1 MGRYEVTGPDG
12 SRYIFE
18 APDENALNEAIDEF
32 FAEPAQANAGRKPQ
46 ASTAPKLAD
55 PQRRSGPQYTPVD
68 YDPFSPQGQQARGGP
83 QLIPVDHDPF
93 APAAPQG
100 LADRTDPSRQQPMAE
115 PGFMERAGKNL
126 RFGAQAVGEGA
137 ANVLGFPVDA
147 MTAVAV
153 NPAIWAKNSIFG
165 GDTPLVTE
173 PMGGSAG
180 LKKGIRE
187 ILDAAGGATNPEAL
201 GFKERALF
209 EGISG
214 ATGALAGG
222 AGLAKEGARRATEET
237 GKRLPKMLD
246 AAVKPY
252 VDDAGQALTRDV
264 AGGVGSG
271 FGLASAQELP
281 DSWRA
286 AGGGAGGTVADVLAS
301 LAGSVGGMGANDF
314 LRSTKAQLK
323 SLAGAPFG
331 ASLAKDI
338 PIAPDGDWTP
348 YTKRSA
354 DMASEIYQGAATR
367 PDAAPE
373 FLASNRA
380 DLEPTLGQ
388 RLPTSGAMAED
399 PGIVALERRMAM
411 ADPNPMIRRDQGLNA
426 AVRDTV
432 DSVAPEGAD
441 TANLVNA
448 AKAEAERL
456 RGGAQQQADA
466 QIADRQARV
475 DTVRGRSEAVEGIR
489 REDAAPLAPYQSA
502 DAAAGASR
510 RLDEA
515 IVGQTYL
522 PDRAQKNG
530 LYGAVDPQRTEMV
543 DAQPMV
549 DAAARVR
556 QQINELGPQG
566 QQLPGEFVQRIERLA
581 PDMQTEASGVLGPDG
596 KPLTRE
602 VNRGGDGRA
611 AVGDIV
617 DLQKYTG
624 KAREDARA
632 AGNFDLADNISA
644 LRRGGQEAVA
654 GSPTAAAADANYREN
669 FAPKYRAGPGDE
681 MQRFTKDIDRDSSRS
696 TTPPTETAGRS
707 LSGPEKIASL
717 RRVLD
722 SSPAGE
728 AGNAAVRDY
737 LLSDL
742 ATSGVIDQRT
752 GAIRPDRL
760 RAWRNQWGSNL
771 DAAPGFAGEVDDMIA
786 RAGKGERV
794 SGGLTDQVKRAEGQL
809 RETAKSAGRDVAEVD
824 AQINKGALGMV
835 MDADPDKTVA
845 AIMSDT
851 NKSAR
856 RLGELVELTKN
867 DEQARA
873 GLKAAVRDYLV
884 DKSTTTATEKLPAG
898 DSRGPLSFAKVQ
910 KLFNEHEAQLA
921 QVFTPEEM
929 NSLRVV
935 HKALEVQNLERVR
948 VRSGS
953 DSVEKLAQG
962 NFEKF
967 MDSPTGKAFE
977 AVLRIKYGML
987 KGGGIVAMGRRYMAG
1002 LTPEDG
1008 NRAVELLERAA
1019 FDPDLAMVLATRKI
1033 PPGSPKYNAL
1043 IQRGLAAS
1051 AGARATMEEND
1062 KKPLE
1067 LTVRPNKS

>member
-1 MGRYEVTGPDG
+1 MDLQNVARIKRNISKMIDAGAP
-12 SRYIFE
+12 E
-18 APDENALNEAIDEF
+18 ADIDQYLGEEGTTAEALRA
-32 FAEPAQANAGRKPQ
+32 
-46 ASTAPKLAD
+46 APKLAEL
-55 PQRRSGPQYTPVD
+55 PG
-68 YDPFSPQGQQARGGP
+68 
-83 QLIPVDHDPF
+83 
-93 APAAPQG
+93 APAAPRPTE
-100 LADRTDPSRQQPMAE
+100 DPMAPASYPQPAPTPPPE
-115 PGFMERAGKNL
+115 PPGFMERIPSNL

-147 MTAVAV
+147 ATALVV
-153 NPAIWAKNSIFG
+153 NPGIYAKNKIFG
-165 GDTPLVTE
+165 GDTPFVTE

-180 LKKGIRE
+180 LKKGVRE
-187 ILDAAGGATNPEAL
+187 LADAAGGAVDPDML
-201 GFKERALF
+201 GFKERAAF
-209 EGISG
+209 EGIGG
-214 ATGALAGG
+214 ATSALTGG
-222 AGLAKEGARRATEET
+222 AALVKEGAKRVTEET
-237 GKRLPKMLD
+237 GKRLPKILD
-246 AAVKPY
+246 TAIKPY
-252 VDDAGQALTRDV
+252 IDAPKTAVWRDIFG
-264 AGGVGSG
+264 AAGSG
-271 FGLASAQELP
+271 FGLAATHEIPEEARSK
-281 DSWRA
+281 
-286 AGGGAGGTVADVLAS
+286 GGGSVGAIADIMGSLVGG
-301 LAGSVGGMGANDF
+301 VGGMGALD
-314 LRSTKAQLK
+314 LTRTTATQLK
-323 SLAGAPFG
+323 SMAGAPFG
-331 ASLAKDI
+331 AGLAKEI
-338 PIAPDGDWTP
+338 PLAPDGDWRP
-348 YTKRSA
+348 YSNRSA
-354 DMASEIYQGAATR
+354 DMAAEVYQRSATN
-367 PDAAPE
+367 PDTAPE
-373 FLASNRA
+373 FLARNRA
-380 DLEPTLGQ
+380 DLEPTLGE

-399 PGIVALERRMAM
+399 PGIVALERRMAT
-411 ADPNPMIRRDQGLNA
+411 ANPNPMIRRDQALNA
-426 AVRDTV
+426 ATRDAV

-441 TANLVNA
+441 TARLVGA
-448 AKAEAERL
+448 AKAEAERM
-456 RGGAQQQADA
+456 RATAQQGADA
-466 QIADRQARV
+466 QIADRQQRV
-475 DTVRGRSEAVEGIR
+475 DTVRGRAENVEGIR

-502 DAAAGASR
+502 DAAANASR

-515 IVGQTYL
+515 VVDQTYL
-522 PDRAQKNG
+522 PDRAAKNR

-543 DAQPMV
+543 DAQPMI
-549 DAAARVR
+549 DAAGRVR

-596 KPLTRE
+596 RPLTRE

-632 AGNFDLADNISA
+632 AGNFDLADNIGA

-654 GSPTAAAADANYREN
+654 GSPTAAAADTNYREN

-681 MQRFTKDIDRDSSRS
+681 MQRFTKDIDRDATRS
-696 TTPPTETAGRS
+696 TTPPTETAGRF

-722 SSPAGE
+722 TSPAGE

-742 ATSGVIDQRT
+742 VTSGVIDQKT
-752 GAIRPDRL
+752 GSIRPDRL

-771 DAAPGFAGEVDDMIA
+771 DAAPGFAAEVDNMIA

-794 SGGLTDQVKRAEGQL
+794 AGGLTDQVKRAEAQL
-809 RETAKSAGRDVAEVD
+809 RETAKKAGRDVAEVD
-824 AQINKGALGMV
+824 SQINKGALGMV

-856 RLGELVELTKN
+856 RLAELVDLTKN

-898 DSRGPLSFAKVQ
+898 DNRGPLSFAKVQ
-910 KLFNEHEAQLA
+910 KLFNEHETQLA
-921 QVFTPEEM
+921 QVFSPEEM

-948 VRSGS
+948 IRSGS
-953 DSVEKLAQG
+953 DTVEKLAQG

-967 MDSPTGKAFE
+967 IESPTGKAFE
-977 AVLRIKYGML
+977 AVLRLKYGML

-1019 FDPDLAMVLATRKI
+1019 FDPDLAMILATRKI
-1033 PPGSPKYNAL
+1033 PPGSPQYNRLIQNAL
-1043 IQRGLAAS
+1043 GAG
-1051 AGARATMEEND
+1051 AGARAATEEED
-1062 KKPLE
+1062 
-1067 LTVRPNKS
+1067 